1 MKKMDRKSILI
12 YTGIIIGAFV
22 VITIVTYFLYPYL
35 NEERYEQ
42 IVANAQQ
49 NIPIADTDLEYISS
63 EFDHLN
69 NELEQLREEER
80 RLIAIIDSLSAIHEH
95 LVADGDIQAA
105 LRENI
110 PAQTSPSVIPPQ
122 ARPAANEPD
131 ADLLA
136 ANELNEEEFSER
148 VKSLLNLDEH
158 ELAPIVNQMTQ
169 QELVRLYKGGGNI
182 QREKLLRS
190 LDPKQAAQ
198 LMKEIML

>member
-95 LVADGDIQAA
+95 LVADGDIQTA